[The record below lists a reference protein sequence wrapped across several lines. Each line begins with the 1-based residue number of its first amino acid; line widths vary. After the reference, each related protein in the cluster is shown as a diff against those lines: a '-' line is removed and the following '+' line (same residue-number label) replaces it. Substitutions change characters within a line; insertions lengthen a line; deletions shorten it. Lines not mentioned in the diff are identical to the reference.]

1 MHTHVS
7 LFLQAFGF
15 FAMVAFGAL
24 AGFMVYI
31 IIAQYMNKST
41 SSDPS
46 SDNKEDPAE
55 PTK

>member
-1 MHTHVS
+1 
-7 LFLQAFGF
+7 
-15 FAMVAFGAL
+15 MVAFGAL

-31 IIAQYMNKST
+31 IITQYMNKST